1 VTETNASI
9 DQSPEIGEL
18 AKALAKAQ
26 MKIKGAIKY
35 AENPHFHYRYADL
48 ATVWDACREPLSAE
62 GLAVIQTTDGTH
74 DQVVILTTLAHSS
87 GQWIRGR
94 LVLKPVKADPQGIGS
109 CLTYGRRYALA
120 AMVGVAP
127 EDDDGNQASG
137 TTHHKEHAPASEE
150 QHPPRKRPTPGV
162 DQMLKT
168 GQAVPATPAPATPA
182 LTTPEPSEEADP
194 LQAIKMLMEIS
205 GISIPELKGYL
216 AERGFIPAGGMV
228 KDMDQECYTQIIQ
241 DENWAKVVERIK
253 AKRTKKEE

>member
-1 VTETNASI
+1 
-9 DQSPEIGEL
+9 
-18 AKALAKAQ
+18 
-26 MKIKGAIKY
+26 
-35 AENPHFHYRYADL
+35 
-48 ATVWDACREPLSAE
+48 
-62 GLAVIQTTDGTH
+62 
-74 DQVVILTTLAHSS
+74 
-87 GQWIRGR
+87 
-94 LVLKPVKADPQGIGS
+94 
-109 CLTYGRRYALA
+109 
-120 AMVGVAP
+120 
-127 EDDDGNQASG
+127 
-137 TTHHKEHAPASEE
+137 
-150 QHPPRKRPTPGV
+150 
-162 DQMLKT
+162 MLKT